1 MRILMIEDEENLA
14 KLVKEGLEAEGF
26 AVDYV
31 LDGQAG
37 MTRVELCHDDYDL
50 ILLDLNLPK
59 KSGIEICQF
68 AREHKIST
76 PILMLTARDGVED
89 MISGLNMGADDY
101 LAKPFTF
108 QVLLARIRAILRRPK
123 ATLPVK
129 LQLQNLT
136 LDTTAKKLFKSDK
149 EVNLTLK
156 EFNLLE
162 YLMRNPD
169 RVLNR
174 EQILSNIWDFSFD
187 SFSNVVDVHITN
199 LRKKLGDKNGK
210 IIKTVHGVGYQIN
223 S

>member
-1 MRILMIEDEENLA
+1 MRILVIEDEENIA
-14 KLVKEGLEAEGF
+14 KLIKDGLESEGF

-31 LDGQAG
+31 LDGEAG
-37 MTRVELCHDDYDL
+37 QSRVELCHADYDL
-50 ILLDLNLPK
+50 IILDLMLPK
-59 KSGIEICQF
+59 RNGMEICKF
-68 AREHKIST
+68 ARDNKITT
-76 PILMLTARDGVED
+76 PILMLTAKDGAED
-89 MISGLNMGADDY
+89 IIGGLNVGADDY
-101 LAKPFTF
+101 LTKPFSL
-108 QVLLARIRAILRRPK
+108 QVLLARIRAILRRPTV
-123 ATLPVK
+123 ALPVK
-129 LQLQNLT
+129 LTIQNLT
-136 LDTTAKKLFKSDK
+136 LDTTAKKLFKGDK
-149 EVNLTLK
+149 EIKLTLK

-210 IIKTVHGVGYQIN
+210 IVKTIHGVGYQIN